1 MLLSFKTKNEL
12 LYWFKDLL
20 YGFTSQSL
28 YTTAARC
35 FQVSNSR
42 KCGIQPVCISLQC
55 ALPTGPYFPRI
66 FQPQCVEGYISTYI
80 R

>member
-1 MLLSFKTKNEL
+1 MVLLPSH
-12 LYWFKDLL
+12 
-20 YGFTSQSL
+20 